1 MFSFSQERERMSKE
15 QYRAAQKLFLLE
27 KLNLDPDSEEKFTS
41 IYFETQEK
49 VYNKMMSYRKIKR
62 DLYKNDSADSDECNA
77 LIKKMYDIKRDE
89 YNTINL
95 AVFANANTAE
105 DATTNDEHDF
115 MSNGF
120 KMKNTG
126 SSMNASGGTYV
137 YMAFA
142 QNPLKN
148 ARRI

>member
-27 KLNLDPDSEEKFTS
+27 KLNLEPNSVEKFTS

-49 VYNKMMSYRKIKR
+49 IYNKMMSYRKIKR

-89 YNTINL
+89 LDIRESMMQELSKIISVDKVLRLPRIEEDFRITMINKIRG
-95 AVFANANTAE
+95 NN
-105 DATTNDEHDF
+105 N
-115 MSNGF
+115 
-120 KMKNTG
+120 
-126 SSMNASGGTYV
+126 
-137 YMAFA
+137 
-142 QNPLKN
+142 
-148 ARRI
+148 

>member
-49 VYNKMMSYRKIKR
+49 VYSKMMSYRKIKR

-89 YNTINL
+89 LDIREGMMQELSKIISVDKVLRLPRIEEDFRITMINKIRG
-95 AVFANANTAE
+95 NN
-105 DATTNDEHDF
+105 N
-115 MSNGF
+115 
-120 KMKNTG
+120 
-126 SSMNASGGTYV
+126 
-137 YMAFA
+137 
-142 QNPLKN
+142 
-148 ARRI
+148 

>member
-1 MFSFSQERERMSKE
+1 MKNFITFLFVFLFMFSFSQERERMSKE

-89 YNTINL
+89 LDIREGMMQELSKIISVDKVLRLPRIEEDFRITMINKIRG
-95 AVFANANTAE
+95 NN
-105 DATTNDEHDF
+105 N
-115 MSNGF
+115 
-120 KMKNTG
+120 
-126 SSMNASGGTYV
+126 
-137 YMAFA
+137 
-142 QNPLKN
+142 
-148 ARRI
+148 

>member
-27 KLNLDPDSEEKFTS
+27 KLNLEPNSEEKFTS

-49 VYNKMMSYRKIKR
+49 IYNKMMSYRKIKR

-89 YNTINL
+89 LDIREGMMQKLSKIISVDKVLRLPRIEEDFRITMINKIRG
-95 AVFANANTAE
+95 NN
-105 DATTNDEHDF
+105 N
-115 MSNGF
+115 
-120 KMKNTG
+120 
-126 SSMNASGGTYV
+126 
-137 YMAFA
+137 
-142 QNPLKN
+142 
-148 ARRI
+148 

>member
-27 KLNLDPDSEEKFTS
+27 KLNLEPNSEEKFTS

-49 VYNKMMSYRKIKR
+49 IYSKMMSYRKIKR

-89 YNTINL
+89 LDIREGMMQELSKIISVDKVLRLPRIEEDFRITMINKIRG
-95 AVFANANTAE
+95 NN
-105 DATTNDEHDF
+105 N
-115 MSNGF
+115 
-120 KMKNTG
+120 
-126 SSMNASGGTYV
+126 
-137 YMAFA
+137 
-142 QNPLKN
+142 
-148 ARRI
+148 

>member
-49 VYNKMMSYRKIKR
+49 IYNKMMSYRKIKR

-89 YNTINL
+89 LDIREGMMQELSKIISVDKVLRLPRIEEDFRITMINKIRG
-95 AVFANANTAE
+95 NN
-105 DATTNDEHDF
+105 N
-115 MSNGF
+115 
-120 KMKNTG
+120 
-126 SSMNASGGTYV
+126 
-137 YMAFA
+137 
-142 QNPLKN
+142 
-148 ARRI
+148 

>member
-89 YNTINL
+89 LDIREGMMQELSKIISVDKVLRLPRIEEDFRITMINKIRG
-95 AVFANANTAE
+95 NN
-105 DATTNDEHDF
+105 N
-115 MSNGF
+115 
-120 KMKNTG
+120 
-126 SSMNASGGTYV
+126 
-137 YMAFA
+137 
-142 QNPLKN
+142 
-148 ARRI
+148 

>member
-27 KLNLDPDSEEKFTS
+27 KLNLDPNSEEKFTS

-49 VYNKMMSYRKIKR
+49 IYNKMMSYRKIKR

-89 YNTINL
+89 LDIREGMMQELSKIISVDKVLRLPRIEEDFRITMINKIRG
-95 AVFANANTAE
+95 
-105 DATTNDEHDF
+105 TN
-115 MSNGF
+115 N
-120 KMKNTG
+120 
-126 SSMNASGGTYV
+126 
-137 YMAFA
+137 
-142 QNPLKN
+142 
-148 ARRI
+148 

>member
-1 MFSFSQERERMSKE
+1 MKNFITFLFIFLFMFSFSQERERMSKE

-89 YNTINL
+89 LDIREGMMQELSKIISVDKVLRLPRIEEDFRITMINKIRG
-95 AVFANANTAE
+95 NN
-105 DATTNDEHDF
+105 N
-115 MSNGF
+115 
-120 KMKNTG
+120 
-126 SSMNASGGTYV
+126 
-137 YMAFA
+137 
-142 QNPLKN
+142 
-148 ARRI
+148 

>member
-27 KLNLDPDSEEKFTS
+27 KLNLDPTSEEKFTS

-49 VYNKMMSYRKIKR
+49 IYNKMMSYRKIKR

-89 YNTINL
+89 LDIREGMMQELSKIISVDKVLRLPRIEEDFRITMINKIRG
-95 AVFANANTAE
+95 NN
-105 DATTNDEHDF
+105 N
-115 MSNGF
+115 
-120 KMKNTG
+120 
-126 SSMNASGGTYV
+126 
-137 YMAFA
+137 
-142 QNPLKN
+142 
-148 ARRI
+148 

>member
-27 KLNLDPDSEEKFTS
+27 KLNLDPNSEEKFTS

-49 VYNKMMSYRKIKR
+49 IYNKMMSYRKIKR

-89 YNTINL
+89 LDIREGMMQELSKIISVDKVLRLPRIEEDFRITMINKIRG
-95 AVFANANTAE
+95 NN
-105 DATTNDEHDF
+105 
-115 MSNGF
+115 
-120 KMKNTG
+120 K
-126 SSMNASGGTYV
+126 
-137 YMAFA
+137 
-142 QNPLKN
+142 
-148 ARRI
+148 